1 MARDSQLRSESSP
14 LGLKREGVSGAVVT
28 GQTKLTKGQF
38 PIRVM
43 SRKGMFSLKQ
53 DDVLLPSLV
62 RSSESSKVVYE
73 TTDVFLCGKVVD
85 GHGGDELLEVDGNGK
100 NIRGGRGISL
110 FGFASQSR
118 LWPSGSRADHRV
130 QEHLKFMVRS
140 PCIL

>member
-1 MARDSQLRSESSP
+1 MARSGSLLLD
-14 LGLKREGVSGAVVT
+14 LKREAVSGAVVT
-28 GQTKLTKGQF
+28 AQTEGLTKGQF

-85 GHGGDELLEVDGNGK
+85 GHGGNELLEVDGNGK

-130 QEHLKFMVRS
+130 QEHLEFMVRP